1 MTNEQKKKKNTNQL
15 KCSCGMEHLWN
26 FDPNRML
33 NDQRIRTCKCGKV
46 HQLENEKTFA
56 DY

>member
-1 MTNEQKKKKNTNQL
+1 MANEKNKNTNRL
-15 KCSCGMEHLWN
+15 KCFCGVEHVWN

-46 HQLENEKTFA
+46 HQLPNEPTRV
-56 DY
+56 DI